1 MGHEA
6 VLELVQNVHILFLP
20 LCRPNDLKEKLGI
33 KPFTYKEAVALA
45 FERIEQNM
53 VVSSWKDAFSSCK
66 TPLQLMQFIK
76 VPEYGCFRDVKMREV
91 KQAATET
98 VLHKVWSI
106 GGETGW
112 PYGNALWRIRRIL
125 DKMVGGVGLRKGRT
139 NLSQIYPGDSLDFW
153 RVLIADKAQKILLLY
168 AEMKLPGEAW
178 LEFRMMRI
186 KNKIQLRQVA
196 TFRPKGLWGRLYWY
210 RVLPFHYSISNGM
223 IKKIVSEE

>member
-1 MGHEA
+1 
-6 VLELVQNVHILFLP
+6 
-20 LCRPNDLKEKLGI
+20 
-33 KPFTYKEAVALA
+33 
-45 FERIEQNM
+45 
-53 VVSSWKDAFSSCK
+53 
-66 TPLQLMQFIK
+66 
-76 VPEYGCFRDVKMREV
+76 MREV
-91 KQAATET
+91 KPAATET